1 MICILITFYCV
12 GILLFN
18 RNCTSCKTD
27 CAVWDKI
34 RNRPPL
40 NSCRVNSQLIASD
53 KLVHSNHRITPYLI
67 ESEQA
72 GCLTVQS
79 DSKLG
84 YKTWPLT
91 LTSCSFPLH
100 IRKQSKFKS
109 AWQRKGNSRNN
120 VQEPKSSIISQA
132 CFVILLN
139 IFICILRTQS
149 TRYVSWHCLAHCWVT
164 GQCSNHGLNVTS
176 TKRHHKIN
184 NML

>member
-1 MICILITFYCV
+1 M
-12 GILLFN
+12 
-18 RNCTSCKTD
+18 RK
-27 CAVWDKI
+27 KI

-53 KLVHSNHRITPYLI
+53 KLVHSNHWITPYLI

-100 IRKQSKFKS
+100 IRKQSKFES
-109 AWQRKGNSRNN
+109 AWQRKGNSITM
-120 VQEPKSSIISQA
+120 EPKSSISSQA
-132 CFVILLN
+132 CFLILLN

-149 TRYVSWHCLAHCWVT
+149 TSSVNRHCLAHWVDR
-164 GQCSNHGLNVTS
+164 VKRYIDETS
-176 TKRHHKIN
+176 SQIKQYVVNTVPTIN
-184 NML
+184 PLF